1 MKEKNYGDI
10 INETLLET
18 KAVFVFECVLEL
30 VFGLFLIIYPQKVS
44 AMISIVLGAI
54 LAGYGVFNI
63 ISFLMSRTVPFR
75 QGLFSGVIST
85 AVGIALIVQAD
96 ALLEVVGIILGVFI
110 VFEGLSSCRRAYLM
124 KQLEYSGW
132 VIPFLI
138 SLLAVVIGA
147 AILIFPT
154 FFEDIN
160 IMMIIVGIVLVLEAA
175 LGFWTIIGIMTL
187 RKKFAQYMSDES
199 KIVPID
205 KD

>member
-30 VFGLFLIIYPQKVS
+30 VFGLFLIIYPQKAS

-96 ALLEVVGIILGVFI
+96 ALVDNVVSIILGVFI

-132 VIPFLI
+132 AIPFLI
-138 SLLAVVIGA
+138 SLLAVVLGA

-154 FFEDIN
+154 FFGDIV
-160 IMMIIVGIVLVLEAA
+160 MIIVGIVLVLEAA

-187 RKKFAQYMSDES
+187 RKKFAKYMSDES
-199 KIVPID
+199 KIVPVD

>member
-30 VFGLFLIIYPQKVS
+30 VFGLFLIIYPQQVGS
-44 AMISIVLGAI
+44 IISIVLGAI

-96 ALLEVVGIILGVFI
+96 TLSGVVGIILGVFI
-110 VFEGLSSCRRAYLM
+110 VFEGLSCCRRAYLM

-132 VIPFLI
+132 AIPFLI
-138 SLLAVVIGA
+138 SLLAILLGA
-147 AILIFPT
+147 AMLIFPS
-154 FFEDIN
+154 FFGD

-187 RKKFAQYMSDES
+187 RKKFAKYMSDES
-199 KIVPID
+199 KIVPVD